1 MALCWSAPSQ
11 RPSLRELRIM
21 LLHLRAHSGAP
32 PDDGDDFERKWNK
45 MLPRR
50 LDASP
55 PHLAPAVG
63 GGERWLQRGAEGGD
77 GDEGGVGFYPGV
89 ASTPDD
95 RRSARGQGGEQVH
108 LLFFWTC
115 GTFFVVAP
123 DCDMFLFI
131 TH

>member
-1 MALCWSAPSQ
+1 MSLCWTAPPA

-50 LDASP
+50 LDVSP
-55 PHLAPAVG
+55 PHLAAAG
-63 GGERWLQRGAEGGD
+63 GGEGWLQRGEGG
-77 GDEGGVGFYPGV
+77 GDAEEGGVGFYPGV

-95 RRSARGQGGEQVH
+95 RRGARGQGGEQVH
-108 LLFFWTC
+108 
-115 GTFFVVAP
+115 
-123 DCDMFLFI
+123 FLFL
-131 TH
+131 